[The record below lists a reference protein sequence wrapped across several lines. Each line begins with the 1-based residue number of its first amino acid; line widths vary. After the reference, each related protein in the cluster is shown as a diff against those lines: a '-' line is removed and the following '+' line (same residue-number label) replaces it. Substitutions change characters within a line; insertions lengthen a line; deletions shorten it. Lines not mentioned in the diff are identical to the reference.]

1 MCQVILWSLW
11 SFFDGDKI
19 GGTKQT
25 TVIGFDYESFQ
36 NDNNVFIRYNSSSGT
51 FDDSTSVSNLHSD
64 SSVKFK
70 PDFYN
75 YGVKVTN
82 DVEIELDSCAFT
94 GAYQHICSENGARVF
109 SRSARPLILDRV
121 PCVKRYI
128 DSSTTREDT
137 GYISHIIS
145 PRLNLNDPVKLEW
158 DQIDVERTG
167 IGSTSRLY
175 LYNETNKSS
184 PPKSTLQGYHI
195 GAADNDQLRV
205 RIHESDY
212 HADIVM
218 PPTEKD
224 AIKITGTKRY
234 DVGRNVSTGN
244 KHHFKHSDTH

>member
-1 MCQVILWSLW
+1 MLKRIYR
-11 SFFDGDKI
+11 F
-19 GGTKQT
+19 
-25 TVIGFDYESFQ
+25 
-36 NDNNVFIRYNSSSGT
+36 
-51 FDDSTSVSNLHSD
+51 LHNKRRHWLHLSYHL
-64 SSVKFK
+64 SKSK
-70 PDFYN
+70 P
-75 YGVKVTN
+75 
-82 DVEIELDSCAFT
+82 
-94 GAYQHICSENGARVF
+94 Q
-109 SRSARPLILDRV
+109 RPRQA
-121 PCVKRYI
+121 
-128 DSSTTREDT
+128 S
-137 GYISHIIS
+137 
-145 PRLNLNDPVKLEW
+145 EW

-212 HADIVM
+212 HGDIVM

-244 KHHFKHSDTH
+244 SITSNTLTLTENHSLLNGETIRVISDNVETSRWSRLWLDLLLNHIWCECRPTKNCKNL